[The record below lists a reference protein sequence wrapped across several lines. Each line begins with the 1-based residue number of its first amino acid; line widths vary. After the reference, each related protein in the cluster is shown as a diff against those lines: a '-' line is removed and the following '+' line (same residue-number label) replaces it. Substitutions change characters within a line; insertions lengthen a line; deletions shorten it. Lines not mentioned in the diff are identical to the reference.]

1 MPPRLVPS
9 LHWRAMDGSVFR
21 RRAGAAAGTYASIV
35 LGFLATLVAAR
46 VFSTAGLGLYTI
58 VISSA
63 GFFQTLLDLTIEEA
77 LIKFGFRYIAR
88 EDWGRLRQLFRRTF
102 AFKVLGATLAGAALV
117 GLAFGS
123 GAVFHH
129 HSLRGPLAISA
140 LLPLA
145 QSPEGMA
152 AVPLMLRGRYD
163 VRGAFLAVSMA
174 LRLAAVAVG
183 AHFGLS
189 WTIAAIVLAQ
199 VAASAAVGAAG
210 AAAFRRFPRR
220 ELRPLGEDAREIL
233 RFIAQSS
240 GATGVVSLR
249 GALTPMLLGVVS
261 SAQQVG
267 FFRVAQSPQ
276 TGFNAVSAPI
286 RLVLLTDQTRE
297 WERGRSDRVFAGVRR
312 YTLLAFLGSLVLLP
326 LLLVFMP
333 QIVRLLFQS
342 KNLGA
347 VDAARIIVAAGA
359 VQFVVGW
366 SKSFAVTVGRPNLRI
381 WTHGIETVV
390 LIPLAVVF
398 GWIWGASGAAAAVLV
413 SSVVFALAWAV
424 LYARIRREPPPPAH
438 APLEPEIVGLP
449 T

>member
-1 MPPRLVPS
+1 
-9 LHWRAMDGSVFR
+9 MDAPVLR

-35 LGFLATLVAAR
+35 LGFLGTIIAAR
-46 VFSTAGLGLYTI
+46 VFTTEQLGLYAL
-58 VISSA
+58 VIASA

-77 LIKFGFRYIAR
+77 LIKFGFRYITR
-88 EDWGRLRQLFRRTF
+88 EDWGRLRQLFRKTF
-102 AFKVLGATLAGAALV
+102 RYKLLGAVLAGFALL
-117 GLAFGS
+117 GLAAAS
-123 GAVFHH
+123 GVVFHH
-129 HSLRGPLAISA
+129 SALRVPLAISA

-163 VRGAFLAVSMA
+163 VRGLFLAVSMA
-174 LRLAAVAVG
+174 LRLMAVAIG
-183 AHFGLS
+183 AHYGLS

-199 VAASAAVGAAG
+199 IVASAAVGVAG
-210 AAAFRRFPRR
+210 AIAFRRFPRR
-220 ELRPLGEDAREIL
+220 DPRPLDGDAKEIIS
-233 RFIAQSS
+233 FIAQSS

-249 GALTPMLLGVVS
+249 GTLTPMLLGMVS
-261 SAQQVG
+261 TATQVG
-267 FFRVAQSPQ
+267 YFRVAQSPQ

-286 RLVLLTDQTRE
+286 RLVLLADQTRD

-312 YTLLAFLGSLVLLP
+312 YTLLATLGSVILLP
-326 LLLVFMP
+326 LLLIFMP
-333 QIVRLLFQS
+333 QIVRILFES

-347 VDAARIIVAAGA
+347 VGAARIIVTAGA

-390 LIPLAVVF
+390 LLPLVVAM
-398 GWIWGASGAAAAVLV
+398 GWAWGASGAAGAVLV
-413 SSVVFALAWAV
+413 SSVAFALTWAV
-424 LYARIRREPPPPAH
+424 LYRRIRHEPPQPMPK
-438 APLEPEIVGLP
+438 PLEPEIVGLS

>member
-1 MPPRLVPS
+1 
-9 LHWRAMDGSVFR
+9 MDGSVFR

-46 VFSTAGLGLYTI
+46 VFSTEGLGLYTI

-102 AFKVLGATLAGAALV
+102 VFKALGATLAGAALV
-117 GLAFGS
+117 GLAFAA
-123 GAVFHH
+123 GAVFNHS
-129 HSLRGPLAISA
+129 SLRTPLAISA

-152 AVPLMLRGRYD
+152 VVPLMLRGRYD
-163 VRGAFLAVSMA
+163 IRGGFLALSMA

-210 AAAFRRFPRR
+210 AAAFRRFPRGAP
-220 ELRPLGEDAREIL
+220 RPLGEDAREIL

-261 SAQQVG
+261 SARQVG

-286 RLVLLTDQTRE
+286 RLVLLADQTRD
-297 WERGRSDRVFAGVRR
+297 WERGQSEKVFAGVRR
-312 YTLLAFLGSLVLLP
+312 YTLLAFLGSILLLP

-333 QIVRLLFQS
+333 QIVRLLFQA

-366 SKSFAVTVGRPNLRI
+366 SKSFAVTIGRPTLRT
-381 WTHGIETVV
+381 WTHTIETA
-390 LIPLAVVF
+390 LLLPLAIVL
-398 GWIWGASGAAAAVLV
+398 GWRWGAVGAAVAVLV
-413 SSVVFALAWAV
+413 SSAAFAVAWAV
-424 LYARIRREPPPPAH
+424 LYARIRREPAAPPPP
-438 APLEPEIVGLP
+438 PLAASTEPLVAAAGELNP
-449 T
+449 